1 MPTFD
6 TPSPVS
12 ARIDVAAGSVRVRA
26 GDRGVT
32 VVEVRPHDERSS
44 ADVTAAEQA
53 TVTLDGDALLVRVTG
68 RPRLL
73 FLGTGGQVDV
83 DVDLP
88 AGSAVEV
95 RTSAG
100 DVSCSGP
107 LGATVLESRYGDLR
121 LDTATGLRARTSSGG
136 ITAGAVEGATVAHT
150 DYGDVRIGR
159 TDGDARLRSTCGDVT
174 VDRAAGTLLG
184 STNYGRVRVGEALR
198 GSLVLETAYG
208 EVEAGIPAGT
218 AAWLDLTSAS
228 GTVRNELAATDGPD
242 DATDTVEVRA
252 RTAYGDVLVRRA

>member
-6 TPSPVS
+6 TPAPVT
-12 ARIDVAAGSVRVRA
+12 ARIDVAVGSVRVRA
-26 GDRGVT
+26 TDRPVT
-32 VVEVRPHDERSS
+32 TVEVRPHDERSS
-44 ADVTAAEQA
+44 ADVQAAGQA
-53 TVTLDGDALLVRVTG
+53 TVTLDGGHLLVRTTG

-73 FLGTGGQVDV
+73 FLGSGGQVDV
-83 DVDLP
+83 DVALP
-88 AGSAVEV
+88 EGSSVEV

-100 DVSCSGP
+100 DVSCSGR
-107 LGATVLESRYGDLR
+107 LGATSLESRYGDLR

-136 ITAGAVEGATVAHT
+136 ITAGAVDGETVAHT

-174 VDRAAGTLLG
+174 VDRAAGTLVG

-208 EVEAGIPAGT
+208 EVEAGIAAGT
-218 AAWLDLTSAS
+218 AAWLDLSSAS
-228 GTVRNELAATDGPD
+228 GSIRNELAAADGPD
-242 DATDTVEVRA
+242 DAGDTVEVRA
-252 RTAYGDVLVRRA
+252 RTAYGDILVRRA